1 MTSSSSATVEHTGS
15 SSFSVSRE
23 GDDAGEMR
31 EGRSFLE
38 DRSKV
43 TGFSDVLSRMGATE
57 AVDPEAKVTSDDQAR
72 SLLNRFLGAQVLMSG
87 VESMMA
93 SSSISESSKMTTD
106 STGATTVTKEASGHS
121 ASTAAKDGVVTDHK
135 SSSFNTG
142 PQTTTVSSS
151 ALASRKAQGEAV
163 VVAGVNITEVTDDFK
178 LNQLLDSCDE
188 YEDRRKIR
196 MRLKALVAEKKGL
209 REELSGHDQSRGSR
223 SQTST
228 AHSRFE
234 AMSKSA
240 TSNTK
245 DSDLRSSEGDSKTST
260 VSPFGVSRTS
270 NTESRSSSQVN
281 VQKSSYSSSSSS
293 YKTSSSMSKVDS
305 KKVVS
310 PFDKFKQMDSQTP
323 RTPKE

>member
-1 MTSSSSATVEHTGS
+1 
-15 SSFSVSRE
+15 
-23 GDDAGEMR
+23 
-31 EGRSFLE
+31 
-38 DRSKV
+38 
-43 TGFSDVLSRMGATE
+43 
-57 AVDPEAKVTSDDQAR
+57 
-72 SLLNRFLGAQVLMSG
+72 
-87 VESMMA
+87 
-93 SSSISESSKMTTD
+93 
-106 STGATTVTKEASGHS
+106 
-121 ASTAAKDGVVTDHK
+121 
-135 SSSFNTG
+135 
-142 PQTTTVSSS
+142 
-151 ALASRKAQGEAV
+151 
-163 VVAGVNITEVTDDFK
+163 
-178 LNQLLDSCDE
+178 
-188 YEDRRKIR
+188 

-323 RTPKE
+323 RTPNPFSLALPIIRHNAATIKKIILDFCKRSTAEYESKVELDHKVPSVLLDRTSPLSAVPPLSKSKSAGGGPLFQLSSQLGRSASGVKDMLLTWCQCRTRDYKGVKIENFSTSWNDGMAFCALIHHFYPDAFDFDKLDPKNRRYNFELAFRVADEKAGVMALLDVEDMVMMKKPDWKCVFTYVQSLYKRLKDE